1 MKCICVNIFNP
12 SAMGIENIP
21 NRKDSQFSLFGKNP
35 SPNLMQTAIKI
46 SGEPM
51 RLTPEFPKESPIA
64 FAYGSGQQ
72 PEIITRM
79 PTFQDQAPGQSHGE
93 GRVWG

>member
-1 MKCICVNIFNP
+1 
-12 SAMGIENIP
+12 
-21 NRKDSQFSLFGKNP
+21 
-35 SPNLMQTAIKI
+35 
-46 SGEPM
+46 M

-79 PTFQDQAPGQSHGE
+79 PTFQDQAPGAEPWGRE
-93 GRVWG
+93 GMGVSQLRSPAIVCRENVQVLSAASMGTGTQFLISKPLRGKQIQL